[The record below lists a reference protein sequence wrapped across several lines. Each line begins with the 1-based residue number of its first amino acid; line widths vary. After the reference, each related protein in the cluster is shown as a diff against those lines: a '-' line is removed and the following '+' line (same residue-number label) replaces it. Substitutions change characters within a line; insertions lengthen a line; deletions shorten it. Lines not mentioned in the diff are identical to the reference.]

1 MEQKIHL
8 YQMFNHAA
16 QVCKNEEE
24 KNEKKLDV
32 DTNSMSIHEYLL
44 KLENRP

>member
-24 KNEKKLDV
+24 KNESKPA
-32 DTNSMSIHEYLL
+32 TGESEAEAEPQN
-44 KLENRP
+44 